1 MVTVLR
7 PITWLQPGWAVTLTD
22 ASKMGVPVQRS
33 IESRVQVTLRRLGTG
48 CSVTSTLMVQAEP
61 ATQPEMSTVTEE
73 IPAAVAG
80 GRLATD
86 SGGAPGALGAAL
98 WVVAWAPGTAVTGV
112 VTGTSP

>member
-22 ASKMGVPVQRS
+22 ASKIGVPVQRS

-73 IPAAVAG
+73 IPAAVGG
-80 GRLATD
+80 GRFATD
-86 SGGAPGALGAAL
+86 SVGAPGPLGAAL
-98 WVVAWAPGTAVTGV
+98 WVVAWARGTAVTGV